1 MCTKFNFKKAVLFSE
16 MAYIPNVRSEIYGRA
31 EGVIKGVYNS
41 DLVFRK
47 SFGISLIFQILLF
60 NHYNLVFIVHIYV
73 LPSGY
78 IFRIKREKC
87 FQTVLVN
94 NKLMWDSD

>member
-1 MCTKFNFKKAVLFSE
+1 
-16 MAYIPNVRSEIYGRA
+16 MAYIPNVSSEIYVTA
-31 EGVIKGVYNS
+31 EDVKKGVYNS
-41 DLVFRK
+41 DLVFHK
-47 SFGISLIFQILLF
+47 SFGISLIFQTLLY
-60 NHYNLVFIVHIYV
+60 NHYNLLFIVHIYV
-73 LPSGY
+73 LSSGY